1 MQERILVV
9 EDEKGI
15 RDTIAIFLQR
25 EAYQVLKAFDG
36 NDALE
41 ILKEEKVDLILAD
54 IMMPKIDGIELLKI
68 LRARNDLTPF
78 IFLSAKSENCD
89 KVNGLDLG
97 ADDYITKPFEP
108 DELLARVRSHLRRQR
123 QFKNEDDDLIYVGDL
138 CLDKKA
144 KLIKNRG
151 QKIALTNKEY
161 QIMELLMSNL
171 GEVFSAEQIYERI
184 WKEKPIGTDTIL
196 VHIRRLRQ
204 KIEDNPHHPR
214 YIKVVWGIGYKIEG
228 D

>member
-1 MQERILVV
+1 MQEKILVV

-36 NDALE
+36 DDALE

-54 IMMPKIDGIELLKI
+54 IMMPKIDGIKLLKI